1 MADRRQT
8 RLANGFSCRPQWA
21 HSGTQ
26 VVCSVLGRYDL
37 YRHRLDPP
45 LRYVVQRADL
55 VTGLLVVPID
65 FAVCNTIAI
74 VMFAPTLH
82 DTSDFRCHHR
92 ACPGD
97 PERHALAL
105 VALDC
110 PIKSGNDHTC
120 RVVMFVPL
128 SRSAEFA
135 LQICC

>member
-74 VMFAPTLH
+74 VMLCAHT
-82 DTSDFRCHHR
+82 T
-92 ACPGD
+92 
-97 PERHALAL
+97 RHFGFS
-105 VALDC
+105 VSS
-110 PIKSGNDHTC
+110 SG
-120 RVVMFVPL
+120 L
-128 SRSAEFA
+128 SR
-135 LQICC
+135 